1 VGNVQ
6 TTSTV
11 GNALGWPVVSSIERN
26 IKTGELWAM
35 TQTNTTTVTFY
46 RSQDAGT
53 SWTSMGSHSR
63 TGLYDPGEI
72 RIGEDGEMLHW
83 VYLIN
88 ESSTDKVLY
97 KRIDIRSGGFTI
109 AGEHLMASGPAASAS
124 NLYVGVS
131 MVPVRNSDGSWHVIV
146 AAGFHG
152 TNSGIFFYCSTVKN
166 AAGGFA
172 TSANNSLIYNR
183 QYMASGYNDPSISVS
198 LDHEHNGDGIS
209 TSKPN
214 IWACAQIGLTMVL
227 VKLQHSGFKSGWRG
241 PSYYTVVQS
250 GFNVGNRDCPGRW
263 DGKRFVI
270 AQNNPA
276 DTSKISVYER
286 NQANSAT
293 TTRATPAAPGALGS
307 GAISYNHVTQDLR
320 IFSTLLSSG
329 VVYYVDYIRATNT
342 WSSWV
347 AVSATATR
355 TSEFSVRRS
364 TAGTNQYDFVQ
375 LQNASSPYTTAH
387 IAVPVNFS
395 PTAPTWITGTA
406 GTVRTNG
413 AAFDV
418 SSSLLLDWQ
427 HNDPN
432 TNDIPTAYALSRQ
445 IGVAAVQYWRASD
458 STWQAA
464 EVQNSSSA
472 TALTLTTGQWLGG
485 GGAADPA
492 HTYRVKSWDAGGLPS
507 AYSGNLGVIPSTRVD
522 PTLTAPTPAQ
532 VLNTAGVTATWTV
545 SEQSAYRITLTN
557 TATGALVTGGDSG
570 FLPDSVG
577 ASILSYT
584 VPVTLPDGFA
594 GTLTLQTRNAEGL
607 NSVVRTVN
615 FTVDFT
621 EPVVAVISAL
631 AAAPQSGGN
640 NVTVTQGAVVGAQP
654 ATFMVDLWRR
664 VVSTVTPTNSN
675 PYFETN
681 TTDWTNS
688 NFTSIARSTA
698 QFHQGAASLLMTP
711 SGASATP
718 LARTTTIY
726 PVTAGAAFEFRA
738 WVRPTTANKTVRL
751 YLEWLNAS
759 NTIIAT
765 STRDITAIAGTWL
778 YATVAA
784 GQPDPLAVGVRAA
797 VGMLATPGVGDTLYA
812 DELVLLPYNSDA
824 GIRIAQDVVLGSTI
838 LDWRAVAG
846 VNYEYRPIAYGENGS
861 VSYGPWTA

>member
-1 VGNVQ
+1 MGNVQ

-11 GNALGWPVVSSIERN
+11 GNALGWQIVSSIERN
-26 IKTGELWAM
+26 PKTGELWAM
-35 TQTNTTTVTFY
+35 TQTNSTTVTFY

-53 SWTSMGSHSR
+53 SWTSMGSHAR

-88 ESSTDKVLY
+88 ESSTDKILY
-97 KRIDIRSGGFTI
+97 KRIDIRSGAFTI
-109 AGEHLMASGPAASAS
+109 AGEHLMASGPASSAS
-124 NLYVGVS
+124 NLYVGAS
-131 MVPVRNSDGSWHVIV
+131 FVPVRNSDGSWHIVV

-166 AAGGFA
+166 AAGGYA
-172 TSANNSLIYNR
+172 TAANNSLIYNR
-183 QYMASGYNDPSISVS
+183 QYMAAGYNDPSITVS
-198 LDHEHNGDGIS
+198 LDHEHNGDGIT

-214 IWACAQIGLTMVL
+214 IWVSAQIGLTMVL
-227 VKLQHSGFKSGWRG
+227 VKLQHNGFKSGWRG

-270 AQNNPA
+270 TQNSVA
-276 DTSKISVYER
+276 DTSRILVYER
-286 NQANSAT
+286 NAANSAT
-293 TTRATPAAPGALGS
+293 TTRTSPAASGALAS
-307 GAISYNHVTQDLR
+307 HAISWNHITQDLR
-320 IFSTLLSSG
+320 IFATLLSTG
-329 VVYYVDYIRATNT
+329 VIYYVDYIRATNT
-342 WSSWV
+342 WGSWT
-347 AVSATATR
+347 AVSGAAAR
-355 TSEFSVRRS
+355 TSEYSVRRG
-364 TAGTNQYDFVQ
+364 TAGTLQYDFVQ

-406 GTVRTNG
+406 GTVRTSG

-432 TNDIPTAYALSRQ
+432 TNDIPSAYALSRQ

-458 STWQAA
+458 NTWQAS

-485 GGAADPA
+485 GGASDPA
-492 HTYRVKSWDAGGLPS
+492 HTYKVKSWDAGGLPS
-507 AYSGNLGVIPSTRVD
+507 AYSGPLGVIPSTRVD

-532 VLNTAGVTATWTV
+532 VLATAGVTATWTV
-545 SEQSAYRITLTN
+545 TEQSAYRVTLTN
-557 TATGALVTGGDSG
+557 TSTTALVHDSG
-570 FLPDSVG
+570 FLPDQVG
-577 ASILSYT
+577 ASVLSYT

-615 FTVDFT
+615 FTIDFV
-621 EPVVAVISAL
+621 EPVVATISAL
-631 AAAPQSGGN
+631 AAAPISGGN
-640 NVTVTQGAVVGAQP
+640 NVTVSQGSVVGAQP
-654 ATFMVDLWRR
+654 ATFSVDLMRR
-664 VVSTVTPTNSN
+664 VVSTVTPVNAN

-681 TTDWTNS
+681 ANDWTNS
-688 NFTSIARSTA
+688 GFTSIARSTV
-698 QFHQGAASLLMTP
+698 QFHQGAASLLLTP
-711 SGASATP
+711 SGGSATP

-726 PVTAGAAFEFRA
+726 PVTAGQAFEFRA
-738 WVRPTTANKTVRL
+738 WVRATTANKTIRL

-759 NTIIAT
+759 NAIIAT
-765 STRDITAIAGTWL
+765 STRDITPIAGTWL
-778 YATVAA
+778 YANVTA

-797 VGMLATPGVGDTLYA
+797 VGMLATPASGDTVYA
-812 DELVLLPYNSDA
+812 DELVLLPYNAEA
-824 GIRIAQDVVLGSTI
+824 GIRIAEDVVLGSTI

-846 VNYEYRPIAYGENGS
+846 VNYEYRPIACAENGA